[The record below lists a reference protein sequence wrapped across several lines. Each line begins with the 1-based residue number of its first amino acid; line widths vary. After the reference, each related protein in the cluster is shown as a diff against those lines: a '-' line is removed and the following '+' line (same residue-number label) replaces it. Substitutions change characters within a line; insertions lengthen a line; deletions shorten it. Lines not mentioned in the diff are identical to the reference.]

1 MDVVGMSE
9 ELKTNVLEIIT
20 IILYLGNIRFN
31 EENNV
36 AEVED
41 PAGRGDSQPARGKD
55 RDSQVERQTDRQ
67 RERHTDIQLEGQ
79 TDRQTD
85 RQREIQ
91 IDKQAGRGKYRQT
104 NRQAGS
110 QRERKIDRL
119 LIEYCFVF

>member
-67 RERHTDIQLEGQ
+67 RERHTDIQPEG
-79 TDRQTD
+79 QTD